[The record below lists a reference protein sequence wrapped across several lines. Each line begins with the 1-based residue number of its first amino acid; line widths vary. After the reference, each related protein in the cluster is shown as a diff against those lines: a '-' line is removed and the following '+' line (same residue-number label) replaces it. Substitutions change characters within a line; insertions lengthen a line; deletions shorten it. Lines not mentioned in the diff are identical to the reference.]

1 MYMCHTCPCCVCVCA
16 CAHAVI
22 IGTYVLISVDQEL
35 ASLQEEKRKV
45 VSLVCACWWR
55 GDVQSCQWRA
65 RVLSCKDRG
74 YVLWRHVLLESCP
87 MEAYVEPLT
96 LKGML

>member
-1 MYMCHTCPCCVCVCA
+1 MSLLCVCVCA

-45 VSLVCACWWR
+45 VSLVYVPAGGEVMSSHVSGGLGSCPVRTEGVSCGGMSCW
-55 GDVQSCQWRA
+55 DH
-65 RVLSCKDRG
+65 
-74 YVLWRHVLLESCP
+74 VLWRH
-87 MEAYVEPLT
+87 T
-96 LKGML
+96 LSHWH